1 MTALHPLD
9 ARLLGLDVDAADPC
23 RSSFVVEPHLTRSDG
38 RLYGG
43 CALAVALAAIEAA
56 ADRPVLYACVQFVGT
71 AAVGET
77 VAVVVELVARGRNA
91 DQAQLR
97 ATVGDRVVF
106 TAVGGAATRVEDGI
120 SGTGSVMPDV
130 VGPDECPPFDSGHR
144 GSIANAENRRAVMEL
159 REVPSPSAPE
169 EPVRRIAMWGRLTGE
184 RETTAAKLG
193 FLADFVPIVV
203 TRAAGVIGAGTSLD
217 NTLRVAR
224 LVDSEWVLLDLI
236 PHVAYGSYGH
246 GTVDIWTPDGVL
258 LATGSQTA
266 KLFSFDSFT
275 RRRRPT

>member
-9 ARLLGLDVDAADPC
+9 ARLLGLVVDAHDPC
-23 RSSFVVEPHLTRSDG
+23 QSSFEVVPHLTRSDG

-56 ADRPVLYACVQFVGT
+56 AERPVLYACVQFVGT
-71 AAVGET
+71 AEVGET
-77 VAVVVELVARGRNA
+77 VTVAVELVARGRSA

-97 ATVGDRVVF
+97 ATVGGRVVF
-106 TAVGGAATRVEDGI
+106 TAVGGSATRVVDGI
-120 SGTGSVMPDV
+120 SGTGSVMPSV
-130 VGPDECPPFDSGHR
+130 IGPSECPPFDPGQ
-144 GSIANAENRRAVMEL
+144 GKLTVQFPERRVVMDL
-159 REVPSPSAPE
+159 REVPRDIAPE
-169 EPVRRIAMWGRLTGE
+169 EPVRRIAMWGRINGE
-184 RETTAAKLG
+184 TENTAAKLG
-193 FLADFVPIVV
+193 FLADFVPLVV
-203 TRAAGVIGAGTSLD
+203 TRSAGVIGAGTSLD

-275 RRRRPT
+275 RRRAST